1 MQACRARHRRRFVP
15 RDFTISH
22 RTVSPLTLRTERA
35 SDIIPPAGPSI
46 SILVREE
53 TSSLAGQ
60 VCMASLSQISSPC
73 TNGIGSHSPFLCS
86 ALALFCPWVSHPL
99 DPLPIVTSS
108 ILAKVGVQTLIQGMY
123 LSAGLS
129 WPCPES
135 LACSVPLCLS
145 LLFLFPLS
153 PHWTSVDPSM
163 CVSQRPRC
171 YPLSHLRPA
180 LSYERHPAARRHLRE
195 CSGRGATCPARYGEG
210 RYAALPPFPSSHPI
224 FNCIRLFHSWPAAVY
239 ITSLDCQLRTRQ
251 SEKLILTFPFRVR

>member
-1 MQACRARHRRRFVP
+1 
-15 RDFTISH
+15 
-22 RTVSPLTLRTERA
+22 
-35 SDIIPPAGPSI
+35 
-46 SILVREE
+46 
-53 TSSLAGQ
+53 
-60 VCMASLSQISSPC
+60 MASLSQISSPC

-153 PHWTSVDPSM
+153 PHWTYLCGSIHVCLAETQM
-163 CVSQRPRC
+163 
-171 YPLSHLRPA
+171 
-180 LSYERHPAARRHLRE
+180 
-195 CSGRGATCPARYGEG
+195 
-210 RYAALPPFPSSHPI
+210 LPPVPS
-224 FNCIRLFHSWPAAVY
+224 AA
-239 ITSLDCQLRTRQ
+239 SSFL
-251 SEKLILTFPFRVR
+251 